1 MSVNR
6 EIQCEIGPNETFS
19 RLCQYLSANDI
30 GKVDLGYTAATRL
43 QDLRQLAD
51 AVAAGNNIV
60 WRVLI
65 YFTSELNENQ
75 SFILGNFV
83 RCLRDLQSLV
93 ITPID
98 RAGMTCNFDPFWDQ
112 VATGS
117 RKIDSIEL
125 SGNEAVSSFAKYC
138 GGKVEVKELYVLDVS
153 SSVGFDG
160 IVSLMQLPTLNVSEL
175 GLSFKKTF
183 SIADEDIY
191 RFATAMGVGS
201 SLKCLSFGYPLN
213 DECARAFGREIPKNK
228 TLTKLYLRFNNST
241 VAMSELT
248 KGVVANETLKNV
260 IIFPSLP
267 SPPFY
272 SPNYHQPLYP
282 WEKEWWRCEDIVKHA
297 ITLNRLGRKYL
308 HGQYEPPNNASVED
322 YWVSTLIDNINN
334 PEMDDSVRYSWIRD
348 NVDIFVRQ
356 VGLPGGIMNCKSRT
370 RDITVLTAE
379 RREDHQDCDDCFKVE
394 TKRPRL

>member
-1 MSVNR
+1 MADSR
-6 EIQCEIGPNETFS
+6 EIEVGPNEYFS
-19 RLCQYLSANDI
+19 RLCQNLRANDI
-30 GKVDLGYTAATRL
+30 GIVHLRYTPDTRL

-51 AVAAGNNIV
+51 TVAAGNNSVTEVIIS
-60 WRVLI
+60 L
-65 YFTSELNENQ
+65 TSHLNENQ

-138 GGKVEVKELYVLDVS
+138 GGKVEVKELDVLDVS

-228 TLTKLYLRFNNST
+228 TLTDLYLNCDSK

-248 KGVVANETLKNV
+248 KGFAANVTLKGARIV
-260 IIFPSLP
+260 PT
-267 SPPFY
+267 Y
-272 SPNYHQPLYP
+272 TMYH
-282 WEKEWWRCEDIVKHA
+282 WEKEWLHCRGIVKHA
-297 ITLNRLGRKYL
+297 TAMNKFGRKYL
-308 HGQYEPPNNASVED
+308 HGQYEPPNKASVED

-348 NVDIFVRQ
+348 YVDIFVRQ

-370 RDITVLTAE
+370 QDISVLTDE
-379 RREDHQDCDDCFKVE
+379 RREDHQDCDDCFEVE